1 MKAFLIAFAV
11 IVVGSLATIAAFS
24 FNRSAAQSEITHE
37 TRDATGFHRIEIAGV
52 AEVTLVQGTAEGVS
66 VDAPASAR
74 VRTNVRDGT
83 LVIETEDRHGSWQWF
98 AGRGARRTP
107 RVTINLR
114 EIDRVDAAGAVKLV
128 ADSLKSPNLRL
139 DLSGAC
145 SFTVHDLQAPTL
157 RLDGSGATKIDIA
170 GKVTRQEVDLSG
182 AGSYK
187 AGDLTSDDAS
197 VKVSGAGKALVNA
210 RNSLSVEISGAG
222 KVDYFGDPKLK
233 QTISGVGKVTRR
245 EAP

>member
-11 IVVGSLATIAAFS
+11 IVVGSLGTIAAFS
-24 FNRSAAQSEITHE
+24 LNRSAAKNEITHE
-37 TRDATGFHRIEIAGV
+37 TRDATGFHRIEITGA
-52 AEVTLVQGTAEGVS
+52 ADVTLVQGAAEGVS

-74 VRTNVRDGT
+74 VRTDVQNGT
-83 LVIETEDRHGSWQWF
+83 LVVATEDRRRAWMWF
-98 AGRGARRTP
+98 AGRGARQTP

-114 EIDRVDAAGAVKLV
+114 ELDQIEAAGTVKLV
-128 ADSLKSPNLRL
+128 ADTLRSPNLRL

-145 SFTVHDLQAPTL
+145 SFTARDLQATTL

-170 GKVTRQEVDLSG
+170 GRVTRQDVDLSG
-182 AGSYK
+182 AGSYQ
-187 AGDLTSDDAS
+187 AGNLTSDEAS
-197 VKVSGAGKALVNA
+197 IEVSGAGKALVNA
-210 RNSLSVEISGAG
+210 RNSLTVEISGAG

-245 EAP
+245 EAS